1 MKGMYIGKD
10 KIKGITSWERNDNN
24 IDMVYVTEDGKPI
37 TMQEFIN
44 ASASGY
50 SGIKVRISKQGEQ

>member
-24 IDMVYVTEDGKPI
+24 IDMIYVTEDGKPI

-44 ASASGY
+44 STW
-50 SGIKVRISKQGEQ
+50 VNSK